1 MPRRLLRATAIAGLL
16 AIVPAVALAHPL
28 GNFTVNHYAGITV
41 TPEAIELDVVID
53 MAEIP
58 TFQERLRIDADE
70 DGDVTDAEAAAAAP
84 GECAAV
90 AGALSLRVAGSS
102 AALSSRTASISFP
115 SGLGGLSTMRLECA
129 YVATIAPLG
138 DGTTIEFEDRSH
150 AERIGWREIV
160 VVGRGAIVDAGDLP
174 SASISARLTD
184 YPEDLIAQPLDVR
197 SATIVASPGAI
208 VPVAPVGPGT
218 GVAPVGAA
226 AVPGG
231 VAAAD
236 VPDIFRSVDLT
247 PVVLLVSLL
256 TALALGAQHALTPG
270 HGKTLMAAY
279 LVGTRGRPLH
289 AIGLGLAVAV
299 SHTIGILIL
308 AAIVVGAQGL
318 LPADLVVRT
327 LPVLAAATIVAIGG
341 WMLVAEVR
349 RRTAP
354 REAAAFERDPRH
366 DAADRHGD
374 QDESHAHAHAHSH
387 AHARAHA
394 HVELAH
400 SHGGLRHS
408 HAPAAAS
415 TVTWR
420 SLGALGLA
428 GGLIPSTSALFILLG
443 AIVAGRPAFGFVLV
457 VAFGLGMAL
466 VMAGVGLAIVYAR
479 DRVGRLAA
487 RPAVA
492 RVAGL
497 APLGAAVVVV
507 AVGLFLT
514 AQALVGPP

>member
-1 MPRRLLRATAIAGLL
+1 MPRRLLRATALAGLL

-84 GECAAV
+84 VECASV
-90 AGALSLRVAGSS
+90 GGALSLRVAGSS
-102 AALSSRTASISFP
+102 ATLSSRTASISFP

-129 YVATIAPLG
+129 YAASIAPLA

-160 VVGRGAIVDAGDLP
+160 VAGRDAIVDAGDLP

-197 SATIVASPGAI
+197 SAAIVASPGAA

-231 VAAAD
+231 VAGAD
-236 VPDIFRSVDLT
+236 VPDIFRSVDPT

-349 RRTAP
+349 RRTAR
-354 REAAAFERDPRH
+354 REAVASERDHQH
-366 DAADRHGD
+366 DAGEHHGD
-374 QDESHAHAHAHSH
+374 FAESHAHAHAHDE
-387 AHARAHA
+387 
-394 HVELAH
+394 VDELAH
-400 SHGGLRHS
+400 SHGGVRHS

-428 GGLIPSTSALFILLG
+428 GGLIPSTSALVILLG

-514 AQALVGPP
+514 AQALVGPPVL

>member
-1 MPRRLLRATAIAGLL
+1 
-16 AIVPAVALAHPL
+16 
-28 GNFTVNHYAGITV
+28 
-41 TPEAIELDVVID
+41 
-53 MAEIP
+53 
-58 TFQERLRIDADE
+58 
-70 DGDVTDAEAAAAAP
+70 
-84 GECAAV
+84 
-90 AGALSLRVAGSS
+90 
-102 AALSSRTASISFP
+102 
-115 SGLGGLSTMRLECA
+115 MRLECA
-129 YVATIAPLG
+129 YAATIAPLA

-160 VVGRGAIVDAGDLP
+160 VAGRGAIVDAGDLP

-197 SATIVASPGAI
+197 SATIVASPGAV

-231 VAAAD
+231 LAGAD

-256 TALALGAQHALTPG
+256 TALALGAQHAFTPG

-349 RRTAP
+349 RRTAR
-354 REAAAFERDPRH
+354 REAVASERDHRNDVAGH
-366 DAADRHGD
+366 HGD
-374 QDESHAHAHAHSH
+374 LAESHAHAHV
-387 AHARAHA
+387 RANA
-394 HVELAH
+394 DDEPDGLAL
-400 SHGGLRHS
+400 SHGGIRHS

-428 GGLIPSTSALFILLG
+428 GGLIPSTSALVILLG

-514 AQALVGPP
+514 AQALVGPPVL